1 MSACLHACI
10 SVCRVWPA
18 EEIRSVACHTAGPWE
33 RRASRSASLLRNRP
47 KHTSSPC
54 EKEQRTAHEVSV
66 PNRPSKQGVRG
77 QVHAEL
83 RPGPLSLKPHRV
95 SVHTTS
101 FGRMDECGQS
111 VASRAASASRPAPG
125 GSTPRDESLRE
136 ALNCGNGVLNGASM
150 LPAFPLLATFV

>member
-10 SVCRVWPA
+10 SVYLYAVCGLLR
-18 EEIRSVACHTAGPWE
+18 
-33 RRASRSASLLRNRP
+33 RSASLLRNRSHP
-47 KHTSSPC
+47 

-136 ALNCGNGVLNGASM
+136 ALNCGNGVLNGSSM